1 MATAETYP
9 TYYDRPAGAPDE
21 ITDPPSRIA
30 GEGRLRQLIV
40 SPYNYQRELIED
52 NLPARFNFLAW
63 GTKAGKT
70 TSAILRSARL
80 LWGTKDQR
88 FRWIAPFHGQSE
100 MAKQRLLRILPKGS
114 PSQPYYTYS
123 AKANTITGPMGSQL
137 AFYSGERTDTLP
149 GDDVDGAI
157 LDEASRLREEVFNI
171 TVSTVMATGGW
182 IMAISTPHG
191 RNWFYQQCKKAWGG
205 EPDYYFKRFT
215 SVANPNMNRKI
226 LDQTRRAVPEFIYR
240 EMVMA
245 EFVTQTA
252 TTFPDIYPCSTP
264 TLPRNR
270 PTPGHF
276 YIIAVDVGQIRD
288 RNVIT
293 IWDVFDASLV
303 SWAVA
308 QGRDYTLIEDDIEYL
323 SRAWNHATVFV
334 ERNGPGLP
342 IVQRLKKRGVP
353 LGKGPGGE
361 DGFTT
366 TGGNKPAL
374 VHQWG
379 LALRNREPLLPSRE
393 KWPDLYTEHENF
405 EYTINKSGHWTFE
418 AATGFHDDI
427 VMSCLIGWYAVT
439 SNQATPEWKRLTGVR
454 KVGRRD
460 KIIVNIDS
468 AELDAYYERAWQATL
483 LGGRVASIGP
493 QGKAGKGVPTTAG
506 TPLFVSPPEMPAVH
520 PW

>member
-1 MATAETYP
+1 VAAPAKTFP
-9 TYYDRPAGAPDE
+9 TYYDRTGTDE
-21 ITDPPSRIA
+21 ITDPPSKVA
-30 GEGRLRQLIV
+30 GDPRDKRLRQLIV
-40 SPYNYQRELIED
+40 SPYDYQRELVESE
-52 NLPARFNFLAW
+52 LPARFNFLAW

-70 TSAILRSARL
+70 TTAVLRTCKL
-80 LWGTKDQR
+80 LWETRDKR
-88 FRWIAPFHGQSE
+88 YRWIAPFHGQSE
-100 MAKQRLLRILPKGS
+100 MAKQRILRIMPKG
-114 PSQPYYTYS
+114 YYDYS
-123 AKANTITGPMGSQL
+123 AKANTITGPMGSQV

-182 IMAISTPHG
+182 IMATSTPHG
-191 RNWFYQQCKKAWGG
+191 RNWFYQQCKKAWND
-205 EPDYYFKRFT
+205 EPDYYFKRYT
-215 SVANPNMNRKI
+215 SVANPNMDRQV

-245 EFVTQTA
+245 EFISQTA
-252 TTFPDIYPCSTP
+252 TTFPDLMPCSTP
-264 TLPRNR
+264 TLPRNG

-276 YIIAVDVGQIRD
+276 YIISVDVGQIRD

-308 QGRDYTLIEDDIEYL
+308 QGRDYTLIEEDIVYL
-323 SRAWNHATVFV
+323 SKAWNHATVFV

-342 IVQRLKKRGVP
+342 IVQRLKLRGIP
-353 LGKGPGGE
+353 LGKGPSGE
-361 DGFTT
+361 EGFTT

-379 LALRNREPLLPSRE
+379 LALRNREPLIPSRD

-427 VMSCLIGWYAVT
+427 VMACLIGWWAVVN
-439 SNQATPEWKRLTGVR
+439 NQRVPEWKRVSGVR

-460 KIIVNIDS
+460 KIIVN
-468 AELDAYYERAWQATL
+468 A
-483 LGGRVASIGP
+483 
-493 QGKAGKGVPTTAG
+493 
-506 TPLFVSPPEMPAVH
+506 
-520 PW
+520 